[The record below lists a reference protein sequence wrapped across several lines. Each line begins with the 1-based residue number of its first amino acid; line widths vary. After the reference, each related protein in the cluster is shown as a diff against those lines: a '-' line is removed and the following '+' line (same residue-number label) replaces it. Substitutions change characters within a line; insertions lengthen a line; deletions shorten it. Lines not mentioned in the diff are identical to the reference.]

1 MFQRVKFTA
10 VNHYNMVTYFD
21 TRWCSEPVSC
31 IDFGLYPATYLSRI
45 WKAFGLMMEVAG
57 SSERFRDDVRDC
69 TVSTWKSRIQTVLQ
83 TSGSRTG
90 AC

>member
-10 VNHYNMVTYFD
+10 LNHYNMVMYFD
-21 TRWCSEPVSC
+21 TCWYSEPVSC

-45 WKAFGLMMEVAG
+45 CKAFGLMMEVAG

-69 TVSTWKSRIQTVLQ
+69 TVPTRKSKIQTIKQ
-83 TSGSRTG
+83 TSGSHSG
-90 AC
+90 EC